1 MNPKVSVITISFRA
15 AKEIRETIESVLAQT
30 YTDYE
35 YLFIDGASKDGTV
48 DVIESYRSQF
58 EAKGVAYRVVSEPDK
73 GIYDAMNKG
82 VAKATGE
89 WIVMMNAGDSFVD
102 GKVLED
108 LFKDKDYDADIIYGD
123 TVLRDRSR
131 KVVMY
136 KRVDARPL
144 YRIDES
150 MAFCHQSSFV
160 RRSVLEKYG
169 FDMQYKIA
177 ADYDLFVRT
186 YQDGVPFQH
195 VKRLIAMFESGGIGM
210 EKPHVTISECT
221 RVRTN
226 AGLRPR
232 NPLWTDVLQVVKGYM
247 RNVAVKIAPGLFYS
261 TARGWQTVPPKE
273 ENG

>member
-1 MNPKVSVITISFRA
+1 MSPKISIITISFRA
-15 AKEIRETIESVLAQT
+15 VKEIRETIESVLAQT
-30 YTDYE
+30 FTDYE

-48 DVIESYRSQF
+48 ELIESYRAAF
-58 EAKGVAYRVVSEPDK
+58 EEKGVAYHVVSEPDK

-108 LFKDKDYDADIIYGD
+108 LFLNKSYDADILYGD
-123 TVLRDRSR
+123 TILREHS
-131 KVVMY
+131 KKAIMY
-136 KRVDARPL
+136 KRSNARPL

-160 RRSVLEKYG
+160 RRTVLQKYG

-195 VKRLIAMFESGGIGM
+195 VPRLIAMFDCGGIGM
-210 EKPHVTISECT
+210 ARPHITMSECT
-221 RVRTN
+221 RVRQN
-226 AGLRPR
+226 AGLVPR
-232 NPLWTDVLQVVKGYM
+232 NPLWTDVLQIAKGYL
-247 RNVAVKIAPGLFYS
+247 RNLAVKALPKLFYS
-261 TARGWQTVPPKE
+261 EARGWRTTPPTD
-273 ENG
+273 EN